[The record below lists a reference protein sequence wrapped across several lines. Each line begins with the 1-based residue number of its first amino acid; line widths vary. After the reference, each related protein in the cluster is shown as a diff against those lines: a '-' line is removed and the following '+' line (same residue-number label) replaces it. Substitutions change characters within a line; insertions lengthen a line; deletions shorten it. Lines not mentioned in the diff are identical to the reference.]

1 MNLIEAVAISFNAC
15 KDEHRDT
22 EGVVFEID
30 RWEIFTPTTEEKM
43 KEQKKR
49 EEEVVNEDDD
59 IELFKV
65 PPLREDCPVC
75 YITLPPLAYQQ
86 YQGEYCFE
94 IVIILLSDI

>member
-1 MNLIEAVAISFNAC
+1 MNLTEAIAISFNAC

-22 EGVVFEID
+22 A
-30 RWEIFTPTTEEKM
+30 KK

-86 YQGEYCFE
+86 YQREYCFE
-94 IVIILLSDI
+94 IVIIHIIKYKI